1 MIAILRHI
9 SFLVGLCV
17 RGPGGRLGLVYFA
30 LIVGL
35 GLATVQVAVK
45 LIAWNADFYNALQ
58 KLDVPSAI
66 EQIKVYF
73 GLTAI
78 TVCLH
83 LASTYLR
90 KMLQIRW
97 RHALTQ
103 AALDRWLSHK
113 AFWHLRDRTDIGLDN
128 PDQRIAEDCRIF
140 VDKFTEEGLE
150 LISKIVGLVSFSA
163 ILWTLSSF
171 PLAFSV
177 AGFDIEIP
185 RYMIWAAPIYVLIA
199 SIVTQWLG
207 SPLKRLEF
215 EHQRREADFRFA
227 LARIRENVEAVAL
240 ASGEAA
246 ERRILS
252 QRFDHIVKN
261 WRNLAN
267 RELILGFFSRPY
279 FQTVL
284 TIPIFLAL
292 PAYLAG
298 RVTFGGL
305 MQIRSAFQN
314 VVVTLSWF
322 IFSYK
327 DLALLAATA
336 SRLSHFLATCEQAGD
351 IASGPSL
358 SATLASGVR
367 TRQLAL
373 STPGGRAL
381 ARVPDLDLRSGEAY
395 WLAAPSGHGKSTLV
409 KALAG
414 LWRDGEGA
422 IERSREPIFFAPQQV
437 YFPLGSLAATLA
449 YPSRPESFSSED
461 YLNALRAVG
470 MPALWTEDDYI
481 WLKTRH
487 GLSGGERQRIA
498 LARIHLHKPAW
509 AVLDEATSAL
519 DCDAEIQL
527 LGRLR
532 EALPASGFVI
542 ISHRRPKGIGRFVTI
557 DLTAPLAEA
566 GGMRPGPSTDERRPC
581 PLGA

>member
-9 SFLVGLCV
+9 AFLFRLCV
-17 RGPGGRLGLVYFA
+17 SGPGGRLGLIYFGA
-30 LIVGL
+30 IVGL
-35 GLATVQVAVK
+35 GLAGVQVAVK
-45 LIAWNADFYNALQ
+45 LIAWNAAFYNALQ
-58 KLDVPSAI
+58 KLDVPAALD
-66 EQIKVYF
+66 QIKVYF

-78 TVCLH
+78 TVLLH
-83 LASTYLR
+83 LASVYLR
-90 KMLQIRW
+90 KLLQIRW
-97 RHALTQ
+97 RHALTE

-113 AFWHLRDRTDIGLDN
+113 AYWHLRDRTDIGLDN

-140 VDKFTEEGLE
+140 VDKLTEEALE
-150 LISKIVGLVSFSA
+150 LITKIVGLISFVT
-163 ILWTLSSF
+163 ILWTLSTF
-171 PLAFSV
+171 PLAFAV

-185 RYMIWAAPIYVLIA
+185 RYMVWAAPIYVLIA
-199 SIVTQWLG
+199 SIITQWLG

-240 ASGEAA
+240 ASGEPA
-246 ERRILS
+246 ERRVLA

-314 VVVTLSWF
+314 VVTTLSWF

-336 SRLSHFLATCEQAGD
+336 SRLSHFLATMEQAGD
-351 IASGPSL
+351 ITSGPTL
-358 SATLASGVR
+358 STTLASGVR
-367 TRQLAL
+367 TRQVTL

-381 ARVPDLDLRSGEAY
+381 ARVPDLDLRSGEVY

-414 LWRDGEGA
+414 LWRNGEGA

-449 YPSRPESFSSED
+449 YPSLPENFSSED
-461 YLNALRAVG
+461 YLKALCAVG
-470 MPALWTEDDYI
+470 MSALWTEDDSI
-481 WLKTRH
+481 WLKMRH

-498 LARIHLHKPAW
+498 LARIHLHKPSW

-519 DCDAEIQL
+519 DSDAESQM
-527 LGRLR
+527 LGGLR
-532 EALPASGFVI
+532 QALPAAGFVI
-542 ISHRRPKGIGRFVTI
+542 ISHRRPEGIGRFVAI
-557 DLTAPLAEA
+557 DLTIPIAGYGGTRLEA
-566 GGMRPGPSTDERRPC
+566 S
-581 PLGA
+581 AV